1 MSALL
6 SGKIDKYEY
15 ITGEGIRPSD
25 QKRVIEQPKFTYSP
39 LEKTFEKET
48 KTNEGQNKKKNNNNN
63 SNNNKKQI
71 KTIED
76 HGKQLVELNALI
88 SRNDFNIAG
97 HGIPFEKQNE
107 IFN

>member
-15 ITGEGIRPSD
+15 ITGEGIRPSN
-25 QKRVIEQPKFTYSP
+25 QKRVIEQPKFTYTP
-39 LEKTFEKET
+39 LEKTFEKQT
-48 KTNEGQNKKKNNNNN
+48 KTNEGQNKKKKNNN
-63 SNNNKKQI
+63 NNNKKQI
-71 KTIED
+71 KKIED

-88 SRNDFNIAG
+88 SRNDFNIEG